1 MEDYTEK
8 ITVEVEGEQQTQTKK
23 YSKNTGERGLIL
35 IRPPTIEKNEEIT
48 IEISG
53 SREGAAA
60 GEQQVVKKI
69 MDED

>member
-53 SREGAAA
+53 SKEGAA

-69 MDED
+69 MEED

>member
-8 ITVEVEGEQQTQTKK
+8 IPVEGGEGEQQTQTKK
-23 YSKNTGERGLIL
+23 YTRNTGEKGLIL

-53 SREGAAA
+53 SKEGAA